1 MDKPLNPFPIFGYYG
16 PAYFCNREKERDQI
30 ITALRNGRNITLYA
44 PRRIGK
50 TGLISHVIYHLGKK
64 WNCVYLDVQESFTFK
79 DFTNSFLS
87 AVLNALAA
95 NKPLFKKFEDWIL
108 AFRPVMSANPHT
120 GSLQLEIDF
129 KSESQQRTS
138 VKQALQLLDSYGPG
152 LIALDE
158 FQQINSWHKD
168 SHAIEAWIRSEVQHL
183 KNLRFIFS
191 GSQFHLL
198 SEMFN
203 SAKRPFYASTQ
214 SVSIG
219 KILEKEYELF
229 IKKHFK
235 DRGLKISNEHIAR
248 ILDWADGNTYNT
260 QLLCNR
266 VFSKTEKQASEEIID
281 ESVLE
286 IYAENKLSYLALN
299 SSMSK
304 HQWRLLAAIAQEG
317 KVFQL
322 TAKEFIKKYELGSSS
337 SVLRALD
344 FLIKRELVY
353 KYLTDDGKSFYQ
365 IYDLVLMRWL
375 QGK

>member
-1 MDKPLNPFPIFGYYG
+1 MDEPLNPFPIFGYYG

-138 VKQALQLLDSYGPG
+138 VKQALQMLDSYGPG

>member
-95 NKPLFKKFEDWIL
+95 NKPLFKKFEGWIL

-138 VKQALQLLDSYGPG
+138 VKQALQMLDSYGPG

-168 SHAIEAWIRSEVQHL
+168 SYAIEAWIRSEVQHL

>member
-1 MDKPLNPFPIFGYYG
+1 
-16 PAYFCNREKERDQI
+16 
-30 ITALRNGRNITLYA
+30 
-44 PRRIGK
+44 
-50 TGLISHVIYHLGKK
+50 
-64 WNCVYLDVQESFTFK
+64 
-79 DFTNSFLS
+79 
-87 AVLNALAA
+87 
-95 NKPLFKKFEDWIL
+95 
-108 AFRPVMSANPHT
+108 MSANPHT

-235 DRGLKISNEHIAR
+235 DRRLKISNEHIAR

>member
-1 MDKPLNPFPIFGYYG
+1 MDNPLNPFPIFGYYG

-50 TGLISHVIYHLGKK
+50 TGLISHVINHLGKK

-138 VKQALQLLDSYGPG
+138 VKQALQMLDSYGPG

-168 SHAIEAWIRSEVQHL
+168 SYAIEAWIRSEVQHL

-353 KYLTDDGKSFYQ
+353 QYLADDGKSFYQ

>member
-50 TGLISHVIYHLGKK
+50 TGLISHVINHLGKK

-108 AFRPVMSANPHT
+108 AFRPVMSANPRT

-138 VKQALQLLDSYGPG
+138 VKQALQMLDSYGPG

-168 SHAIEAWIRSEVQHL
+168 SYAIEAWIRSEVQHL

-337 SVLRALD
+337 SVLRALG

-353 KYLTDDGKSFYQ
+353 QYLADDGKSFYQ